1 MAGGSEGEK
10 EEGRKGR
17 TEGKE
22 VGRDGRNREGG
33 MARWR
38 KAERIEER
46 GQKILLR

>member
-10 EEGRKGR
+10 EGRKGR
-17 TEGKE
+17 KNGGKE

-38 KAERIEER
+38 KAERTEER

>member
-10 EEGRKGR
+10 EGRKER
-17 TEGKE
+17 KQ